1 MKTNKVLG
9 ICKFNINNYN
19 QTKILNILLNK
30 SNDKF
35 NTKFIKEQSVIFS
48 HYNFYE
54 INKINN
60 NYIID
65 FITLTSKNKSINLKN
80 QSIIM
85 TQIGK
90 IYDYSKNKEIIQ
102 YVPQAKLRIL
112 LNETQYYTL
121 KEYNFFTDLTQNNNT
136 ISLLGGIEHIEDL
149 KQQVLTNWDNISL
162 LNYSEVALD
171 SLDKFENLISLKL
184 KHDTLNLDIKPKDE
198 I

>member
-171 SLDKFENLISLKL
+171 SLNKFENLISLKL